1 MKKFLLFIF
10 ILSLISFLVLSFTFI
25 DPNLIYLKKIFT
37 GFAFSNRTIVSIAY
51 LILICVLFYSF
62 WNFLILYR
70 EKKLNK
76 KEIYFLIG
84 FPAILLLA
92 YPAMLSYDIFNY
104 VFTSKVLFFYRENP
118 YIMMPINFLGDP
130 LLDFTRAANK
140 TALYGPIWTLI
151 SAVPYYLGIGNFL
164 LTMYL
169 FKVFVAIFY
178 FGTIYLIYKFTKN
191 LENVLFF
198 AFNPLVFIETFLSG
212 HNDVVM
218 MFLALLT
225 FYFLKNKKI
234 ISSLF
239 LLFASIFIKFASVF
253 ILPTFFLIIYKN
265 YKKREI
271 NYEKLF
277 FQASILMLIIF
288 YLSFLREE
296 IYPWYAVWFLSFL
309 SLTKIT
315 RTKLILVTVFSF
327 SLMLR
332 YIPFMYLGTYFGPT
346 PIIKIAITF
355 IPVSIFV
362 FYYILRSKQ
371 WLKFL
376 K

>member
-225 FYFLKNKKI
+225 LYFLKNKKI

-315 RTKLILVTVFSF
+315 RTKFILVIVFSF

>member
-151 SAVPYYLGIGNFL
+151 SAVPYYLGLGNFL

>member
-1 MKKFLLFIF
+1 MKKILFLLFG
-10 ILSLISFLVLSFTFI
+10 LSIASLAILSFTFI
-25 DPNLIYLKKIFT
+25 DPNLGYLKNFYT
-37 GFAFSNRTIVSIAY
+37 GFAFSNRLAVTASYI
-51 LILICVLFYSF
+51 ILVAVLFFCF
-62 WNFLILYR
+62 WIFLRLYK
-70 EKKLNK
+70 EKKLSK
-76 KEIYFLIG
+76 KETYFLIG
-84 FPAILLLA
+84 FPAFLLLS

-104 VFTSKVLFFYRENP
+104 IFTSKVLFFYRENP

-151 SAVPYYLGIGNFL
+151 SAVPYYLGLGNFL

-315 RTKLILVTVFSF
+315 RTKFILVIVFSF

>member
-1 MKKFLLFIF
+1 MGKK
-10 ILSLISFLVLSFTFI
+10 
-25 DPNLIYLKKIFT
+25 KKIEK
-37 GFAFSNRTIVSIAY
+37 SIESFKRQ
-51 LILICVLFYSF
+51 IEIHKEKIKEYSGDKD
-62 WNFLILYR
+62 FLIDYWQKQIDEFEKQKTKR

-239 LLFASIFIKFASVF
+239 LLFASIFIKFASIFV
-253 ILPTFFLIIYKN
+253 LPTYLFAAYKM
-265 YKKREI
+265 YKSKPI
-271 NYEKLF
+271 DYEKLF
-277 FQASILMLIIF
+277 FQTSLLMLIIF
-288 YLSFLREE
+288 YFSFLREE
-296 IYPWYAVWFLSFL
+296 IYTWYAIWFLSFL

-315 RTKLILVTVFSF
+315 KTKFILVTVFSI

-332 YIPFMYLGTYFGPT
+332 YVPFMFLGTYFGPT

>member
-151 SAVPYYLGIGNFL
+151 SAVPYYLGLGNFL

-315 RTKLILVTVFSF
+315 RTKFILVIVFSF

>member
-118 YIMMPINFLGDP
+118 YIMMPINFLDDP

-151 SAVPYYLGIGNFL
+151 SAVPYYLGFGNFL
-164 LTMYL
+164 LTLYL
-169 FKVFVAIFY
+169 FKVFVGLFY
-178 FGTIYLIYKFTKN
+178 LGLVFLIYRMTKN

-198 AFNPLVFIETFLSG
+198 ALNPLVFIETFLSG

-239 LLFASIFIKFASVF
+239 SLFASIFIKFASIFV
-253 ILPTFFLIIYKN
+253 LPTYLFAAYKM
-265 YKKREI
+265 YKSKPI
-271 NYEKLF
+271 DYEKLF
-277 FQASILMLIIF
+277 FQTSLLMLIIF
-288 YLSFLREE
+288 YFSFLREE
-296 IYPWYAVWFLSFL
+296 IYTWYAIWFLSFL

-315 RTKLILVTVFSF
+315 KTKFILVTVFSI

-332 YIPFMYLGTYFGPT
+332 YVPFMFLGTYFGPT
-346 PIIKIAITF
+346 PIIKIGITF
-355 IPVSIFV
+355 VPISFFA
-362 FYYILRSKQ
+362 FYFILKNKLWQ
-371 WLKFL
+371 KFL

>member
-92 YPAMLSYDIFNY
+92 YPAMLSYDTFNY

-315 RTKLILVTVFSF
+315 RTKFILVIVFSF

>member
-1 MKKFLLFIF
+1 MKKILFLLFG
-10 ILSLISFLVLSFTFI
+10 LSIASLAILSFTFI
-25 DPNLIYLKKIFT
+25 DPNLGYLKNFYT
-37 GFAFSNRTIVSIAY
+37 GFAFSNRLAVTASYI
-51 LILICVLFYSF
+51 ILVAVLFFCF
-62 WNFLILYR
+62 WIFLRLYK
-70 EKKLNK
+70 EKKLSK
-76 KEIYFLIG
+76 KETYFLIG
-84 FPAILLLA
+84 FPAFLLLS

-104 VFTSKVLFFYRENP
+104 IFTSKVLFFYRENP
-118 YIMMPINFLGDP
+118 YIMMPINFLDDP

-151 SAVPYYLGIGNFL
+151 SAVPYYLGLGNFL
-164 LTMYL
+164 LTLYL
-169 FKVFVAIFY
+169 FKVFVGLFY
-178 FGTIYLIYKFTKN
+178 LGLVFLIYRMTKN

-198 AFNPLVFIETFLSG
+198 ALNPLVFIETFLSG

-239 LLFASIFIKFASVF
+239 SLFASIFIKFASVF

-315 RTKLILVTVFSF
+315 RTKFILVIVFSF

>member
-315 RTKLILVTVFSF
+315 RTKFILVIVFSF